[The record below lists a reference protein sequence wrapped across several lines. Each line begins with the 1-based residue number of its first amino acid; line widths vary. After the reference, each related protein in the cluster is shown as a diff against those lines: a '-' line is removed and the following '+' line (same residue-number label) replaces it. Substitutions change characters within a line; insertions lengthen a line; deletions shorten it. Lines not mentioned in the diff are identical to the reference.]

1 MDFWLVWEYAVILL
15 LVLSELKDP
24 LLCTSSSLALLVA
37 AAELARVATAGAA
50 RR

>member
-37 AAELARVATAGAA
+37 AELARVATAGAA